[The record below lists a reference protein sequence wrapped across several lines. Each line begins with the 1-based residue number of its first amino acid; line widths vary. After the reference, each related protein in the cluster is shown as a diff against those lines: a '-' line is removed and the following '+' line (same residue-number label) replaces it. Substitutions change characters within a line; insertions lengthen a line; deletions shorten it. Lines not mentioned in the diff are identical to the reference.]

1 MKVELLQHSS
11 LTVCA
16 KAIRT
21 CWASHDKSDNG
32 GEKDKDLIDR
42 VGNKFKHASTL
53 EHLTYTFYISGVS
66 RALLQELAR
75 HRMASPSV
83 KSTRYTLKELKEEE
97 TFTAGMSMSELKEK
111 YQNPT
116 EVYADKHMVRAGKY
130 LVWSGILGVDFASVV
145 ALENLRLMLLEGV
158 SNDRAKYC
166 LPESYKTE
174 LTWTINARSL
184 QNFIALRSSKSAL
197 WEIQDLARALFEVLP
212 TEHKY
217 IFEGCLNEH

>member
-116 EVYADKHMVRAGKY
+116 EVYADKHMVRASKY

>member
-116 EVYADKHMVRAGKY
+116 EVYADKHMLRAGKY